1 MAHPP
6 VCPCPNCRGSGGWGW
21 LLLVA
26 AFAVIA
32 VACCFAVHAA
42 VAWLAAHVVFDV
54 LAGWLL
60 GFGGFG
66 VACKARERG
75 RRGLPDS
82 ARAMSQVPPAP
93 AATTELLRVPRQR
106 DGGGR

>member
-1 MAHPP
+1 MHGA

-21 LLLVA
+21 LVVL
-26 AFAVIA
+26 A
-32 VACCFAVHAA
+32 VAVAVAIGCYFAVHAA

-66 VACKARERG
+66 VAWKARERG
-75 RRGLPDS
+75 RAGLPNS

>member
-1 MAHPP
+1 MPHQICHAH
-6 VCPCPNCRGSGGWGW
+6 CPKGGWGW
-21 LLLVA
+21 LWYVA
-26 AFAVIA
+26 LGAA
-32 VACCFAVHAA
+32 VAVGCYFAVHAA

-66 VACKARERG
+66 VAWKARERG
-75 RRGLPDS
+75 RAGLPNS

>member
-1 MAHPP
+1 MPHQICHAH
-6 VCPCPNCRGSGGWGW
+6 CPKGGWGW
-21 LLLVA
+21 LWYVA
-26 AFAVIA
+26 LGAA
-32 VACCFAVHAA
+32 VAVGCYFAVHAA

-54 LAGWLL
+54 LAVWLL
-60 GFGGFG
+60 AFGGFG
-66 VACKARERG
+66 VAHKARERG
-75 RRGLPDS
+75 RRGLPIS